1 MNREGQMAIR
11 RSERLD
17 WSDIHRRLKVVQ
29 GLPVEAIAVRCG
41 VSKKTVFAAF
51 SRVERLGGAA
61 VPRGSGGGLGDA
73 SACIL

>member
-1 MNREGQMAIR
+1 MAIR

-17 WSDIHRRLKVVQ
+17 WSDIHRRLKVAQ

-41 VSKKTVFAAF
+41 VSRKTVFAAF

-61 VPRGSGGGLGDA
+61 VSRSSDAGLCVA
-73 SACIL
+73 SAGIR